1 MVLFGWGSIGW
12 GWGGENPWNKL
23 QEFKKIKQFFFY
35 LSASYIYKCIHMYL
49 MIQAYNVQIMNTMTF
64 LLNTTF
70 EFFENYM

>member
-1 MVLFGWGSIGW
+1 
-12 GWGGENPWNKL
+12 
-23 QEFKKIKQFFFY
+23 
-35 LSASYIYKCIHMYL
+35 MYL